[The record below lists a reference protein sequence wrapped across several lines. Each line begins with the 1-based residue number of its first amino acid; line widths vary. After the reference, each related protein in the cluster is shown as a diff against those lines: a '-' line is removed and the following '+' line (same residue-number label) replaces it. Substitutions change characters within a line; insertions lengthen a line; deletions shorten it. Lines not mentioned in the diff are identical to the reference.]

1 MKASDKAATQ
11 ELHTEKEKMQRY
23 LYILLLVTS
32 LFAFSPTSNPFDNWK
47 AGTVVSAA
55 AVSRYGLQ
63 RCFVAEPIPDNVFAR
78 MRGLSYP
85 AGCSV
90 ARADL
95 RYVKV
100 LHYGF
105 DGRIRLGELVCHK
118 AIAAEAAQIFRQLY
132 DARYPIE
139 SIRLID
145 DFGADDE
152 RSMRANN
159 TSCFCYRKVKGQSR
173 LSKHALG
180 RAIDLN
186 PLYNPCVRTIRGRR
200 SIQPSTAVRYADRN
214 ASFDHKITRADKA
227 YQLFTSNGFR
237 WGGAWRTVK
246 DYQHFEK

>member
-1 MKASDKAATQ
+1 M
-11 ELHTEKEKMQRY
+11 
-23 LYILLLVTS
+23 
-32 LFAFSPTSNPFDNWK
+32 
-47 AGTVVSAA
+47 
-55 AVSRYGLQ
+55 
-63 RCFVAEPIPDNVFAR
+63 
-78 MRGLSYP
+78 
-85 AGCSV
+85 

-118 AIAAEAAQIFRQLY
+118 TIAAEAAQIFRQLY

-200 SIQPSTAVRYADRN
+200 SIQPATAARYADRN
-214 ASFDHKITRADKA
+214 ASFDHKITHADKA
-227 YQLFTSNGFR
+227 YQLFTANGFR